1 MGVDGLWKLLAPA
14 GRRIDIDTLR
24 GDTLAIDASI
34 WLTQFI
40 KAMRGSDGI
49 MVKNAHLLG
58 CLRRILKLMFHKIK
72 PVFVFDGG
80 VPLLKK
86 RTVEM
91 RKQKTEQSSNLLNQA
106 ARKLLL
112 NTLYEQNARKKEKTD
127 AVSSFVVPPS
137 KKNEKEFSSSSEDS
151 EDDGIVWSRPD
162 IEPKYA
168 PQHPFSDD
176 QSRHSD
182 LLGGAD
188 DVIAQLPLKTD
199 GLVDLSPISVL
210 PERLQYEVIARL
222 KDKRRQRE
230 SKRNE
235 LIPVANDPQ
244 KYSTMQLK
252 HFLKDVK
259 MKNNLDKMQQE
270 LVAKGG
276 EGKRIASEAGI
287 RYVLIDTS
295 VSSPVSSSVTSP
307 VQEEPIERFLPADLF
322 DDNPVLET
330 STTRRSTDALS
341 SAMNTAPGLTSWA
354 AMAVKH
360 AFQKR
365 NHSLYHQ
372 KQNDAKCGPHCLNN
386 LVQESVF
393 TSERLL
399 KIARELDKQES
410 ELFGSQLDS
419 EKVSNSIDANGNFS
433 VQVLSTALM
442 RDYAYEVV
450 FDVKKIDSYFKS
462 SSEQI
467 IGFICCLNNHWIAIR
482 SIAGTSWN
490 FDSRHQEPV
499 SISCESLSVYISNL
513 RSSGWSVY
521 MVIQGV
527 KKSSKKRSR
536 NDYDNTELEMAI
548 QASLREKSIDESNSP
563 YVYEM
568 HDSDDNDSFHTA
580 SSQVSG
586 QKHNEIVCEV
596 VENKAKMDM
605 RRGSNETPIAWRNRI
620 MAMRKQSSEPLES
633 WIKQNQQTS
642 QVEPVDDHV
651 ESEVVILEKPIKR
664 LPVNVES
671 EAMLLEK
678 PIKRLPV
685 NTESEV
691 VILEKQIKRLPV
703 NTESEVVILEKQIK
717 RLPVNVESEAML
729 LEKPIKRLPVNTESE
744 VVMLEKPIKRLP
756 VNTESEG
763 MLLEKPI
770 KILPVN
776 AESEVVLEKPVTA
789 FPEEISFNDDV
800 ETLLE
805 TERQI
810 LESQD
815 DNPLETSFETPALK
829 SHEDRL
835 TELHRENAQL
845 IHQRNTAQRDTDIV
859 TPLMLQEVKDMLE
872 LLGLPYVESPMEA
885 EAQCAALEAAGVVDG
900 VVTEDCDAFLFGAK
914 NVYKNIFVDNKFV
927 EAYKSNAIEGELG
940 FDRNRLINLALLL
953 GSDYTPGIKGIGIV
967 NAAEVVQ
974 SFPDLIAFRRWI
986 HCTDGLIPDEK
997 DEIEQTEALISF
1009 KHAHKNAK
1017 KRWIVSDS
1025 FPSNQVVEA
1034 YTKPVVVN
1042 KPEPFVWHTP
1052 DINGMRLFCS
1062 AKFGWNAEHT
1072 NKELKKPLES
1082 FAGRQM
1088 QTTLDKF
1095 VVRYTDESRVAAIR
1109 SKRLKN
1115 VIKSLSKT
1123 VNEVTY
1129 IE

>member
-685 NTESEV
+685 NTESE
-691 VILEKQIKRLPV
+691 
-703 NTESEVVILEKQIK
+703 
-717 RLPVNVESEAML
+717 
-729 LEKPIKRLPVNTESE
+729 
-744 VVMLEKPIKRLP
+744 
-756 VNTESEG
+756 G